1 MLARANC
8 GLKPQPMLRQGRA
21 GSVISD
27 LYISG
32 PLTLIFFKMQR
43 GECGYFC

>member
-1 MLARANC
+1 MIERANC
-8 GLKPQPMLRQGRA
+8 GSKLQPMLRQGRA

-32 PLTLIFFKMQR
+32 PLTLMRFKMQT
-43 GECGYFC
+43 GGC

>member
-8 GLKPQPMLRQGRA
+8 GLKLQPMLRQGRA

-32 PLTLIFFKMQR
+32 PLTLMRFKMQT
-43 GECGYFC
+43 GGC